1 MWTGRGTLPESDK
14 PLAMS
19 YGWRRTHDFVC
30 LVKARP
36 GPVWGAFTKTEPHS
50 CQPCAAA
57 ATTVSGSTSGDTAS
71 GQLQD
76 KAAACV

>member
-14 PLAMS
+14 PLAES

-36 GPVWGAFTKTEPHS
+36 GPVWGVRED
-50 CQPCAAA
+50 Q
-57 ATTVSGSTSGDTAS
+57 ATLVSAGRGCGYNS
-71 GQLQD
+71 QRMHLW
-76 KAAACV
+76 